1 MDRIH
6 GLLVDAGRVPI
17 ADQDIWLTQVS
28 LISTSPASNIILAT
42 VSRGQ

>member
-6 GLLVDAGRVPI
+6 GLFADVGRLPI
-17 ADQDIWLTQVS
+17 ADQDIWFTEVS
-28 LISTSPASNIILAT
+28 RTSTSPASDIIRAT

>member
-6 GLLVDAGRVPI
+6 DLLADIGRVPI
-17 ADQDIWLTQVS
+17 ADQNIWFTQARLT
-28 LISTSPASNIILAT
+28 STSPASAIILAT